1 MRWDEIDELPCSI
14 ARSLSVVGDRWTLLV
29 LRECF
34 LGVRRFEDFQ
44 AHLGIA
50 RHRLTD
56 RLNRLVEH
64 EVLRK
69 LPYQDNP
76 PRHEYRLTDK
86 GKDLYP
92 VLLSLVRWGDRW
104 MDQGKGPPVVYRH
117 NSCGHVMTPVL
128 SCPDCGEAIDPREV
142 TPMAGPG
149 LRGHKAVSAGIPA
162 GRGRR
167 SA

>member
-69 LPYQDNP
+69 VAYQDKP

-117 NSCGHVMTPVL
+117 QPCGQMTQPGQNC
-128 SCPDCGEAIDPREV
+128 SNCGLELKPREV

-149 LRGHKAVSAGIPA
+149 LARGSLAERAATAP
-162 GRGRR
+162 
-167 SA
+167 

>member
-1 MRWDEIDELPCSI
+1 MRWDEIENLPCSI

-64 EVLRK
+64 EVLK
-69 LPYQDNP
+69 KVPYQENP
-76 PRHEYRLTDK
+76 PRHEYRLTDR

-128 SCPDCGEAIDPREV
+128 SCPDCGEVLEPRAV
-142 TPMAGPG
+142 TPLAGPG
-149 LRGHKAVSAGIPA
+149 LGATAAQAKGIP
-162 GRGRR
+162 RR
-167 SA
+167 AR

>member
-1 MRWDEIDELPCSI
+1 MRWDEIEQMPCSI

-44 AHLGIA
+44 AHLGMA
-50 RHRLTD
+50 RHRLAD
-56 RLNRLVEH
+56 RLNRLVE
-64 EVLRK
+64 EGVLRK
-69 LPYQDNP
+69 EPYQQRP
-76 PRHEYRLTDK
+76 LRHEYRLTDK

-104 MDQGKGPPVVYRH
+104 MDQGQGPPVVYRH
-117 NSCGHVMTPVL
+117 RGCGHMTTPVL
-128 SCPDCGEAIDPREV
+128 SCSECGEPLTARDV

-149 LRGHKAVSAGIPA
+149 LRSGKTEQ
-162 GRGRR
+162 
-167 SA
+167 

>member
-1 MRWDEIDELPCSI
+1 MRWDEIENQPCSI

-34 LGVRRFEDFQ
+34 LGVRRFEEFQ
-44 AHLGIA
+44 EHLGMA
-50 RHRLTD
+50 RHRLAD
-56 RLNRLVEH
+56 RLGRLVDEG
-64 EVLRK
+64 VLRK
-69 LPYQDNP
+69 EPYQEKP
-76 PRHEYRLTDK
+76 LRHEYRLTDK

-117 NSCGHVMTPVL
+117 KTCGHMTTPVL
-128 SCPDCGEAIDPREV
+128 ACSECGETLIARDV

-149 LRGHKAVSAGIPA
+149 LR
-162 GRGRR
+162 RGDQRLRR
-167 SA
+167 YGAS

>member
-1 MRWDEIDELPCSI
+1 MRWDEIEKQPCSI

-44 AHLGIA
+44 QHLGMA
-50 RHRLTD
+50 RHRLAD
-56 RLNRLVEH
+56 RLGRLVDEG
-64 EVLRK
+64 VLRK
-69 LPYQDNP
+69 EPYQDRP
-76 PRHEYRLTDK
+76 LRHEYRLTDK

-92 VLLSLVRWGDRW
+92 VILSLVRWGDRW

-117 NSCGHVMTPVL
+117 NTCGHMTTPVMAC
-128 SCPDCGEAIDPREV
+128 SECGEALTARDV

-149 LRGHKAVSAGIPA
+149 LR
-162 GRGRR
+162 RGDKRLHR
-167 SA
+167 YAAA

>member
-1 MRWDEIDELPCSI
+1 MRWNEIENLPCSI

-44 AHLGIA
+44 AHLGMA
-50 RHRLTD
+50 RHRLAD

-64 EVLRK
+64 GVLQK
-69 LPYQDNP
+69 VQYQDKP
-76 PRHEYRLTDK
+76 PRHEYRLTEK
-86 GKDLYP
+86 GRDLYP

-104 MDQGKGPPVVYRH
+104 MDEGRGPPVVYRH
-117 NSCGHVMTPVL
+117 NSCGQMTQPGQNC
-128 SCPDCGEAIDPREV
+128 SHCGAELKPREV

-149 LRGHKAVSAGIPA
+149 LGGTVQAARPAV
-162 GRGRR
+162 R
-167 SA
+167 

>member
-34 LGVRRFEDFQ
+34 LGVRRFEDLQ
-44 AHLGIA
+44 THLGIA
-50 RHRLTD
+50 RHRLSD

-64 EVLRK
+64 GVLK
-69 LPYQDNP
+69 KVPYQDSP

-104 MDQGKGPPVVYRH
+104 MDQGQGPPVVYRH

-128 SCPDCGEAIDPREV
+128 SCPDCGELIDPRQV

-149 LRGHKAVSAGIPA
+149 LGAPRRHKA
-162 GRGRR
+162 
-167 SA
+167 